1 MNNSFVT
8 YGCKTSTVHLRC
20 IIINYTNCYNSTMS
34 SVMDLVLKN
43 KVDDSGSPGTPNRLP
58 ELFDS
63 HELLSEVWWTMI
75 DICVPYDS
83 GGSTT
88 DEWTSTVGRGRR
100 VRTSWRQVW
109 WTRAFLDTKSG
120 KRFSVTARQHTT
132 TVAAVVFHS
141 RWDSKRRWR
150 RMGARW
156 CGTRRWRRQ
165 IAWVS
170 WSIRLEFSR
179 RCDGTGLVFIDEY
192 GWVPATHDLQIR

>member
-34 SVMDLVLKN
+34 SIMDLVLKN

-75 DICVPYDS
+75 DICGPYDS

-100 VRTSWRQVW
+100 VRTSWQQSTEPTESAWRTSGMVDPSLPGHEERQKVLRDGEA
-109 WTRAFLDTKSG
+109 TYDNCGSG
-120 KRFSVTARQHTT
+120 RFPLSVRFKAQ
-132 TVAAVVFHS
+132 V
-141 RWDSKRRWR
+141 
-150 RMGARW
+150 
-156 CGTRRWRRQ
+156 
-165 IAWVS
+165 
-170 WSIRLEFSR
+170 
-179 RCDGTGLVFIDEY
+179 
-192 GWVPATHDLQIR
+192 ATHGS